1 MTTHSFDWNDHTLV
15 WAEFGDPSAKPMIF
29 LHGWG
34 SSSAAFGPLAQG
46 LMAHRR
52 CILLDFPGF
61 GASSALQKPWT
72 LQTYAECTQAWI
84 NHLDTVKYSVDLLV
98 HSFGARVLL
107 WWLTHPSVSSP
118 NPCMDHFDKIIVTG
132 GAGVKLPKPLAVR
145 AKLAFVKLLKAPSL
159 LLPSTVGEAYL
170 SALRG
175 SSLWKSLGSSD
186 YKDLS
191 PAMRQTFSSVVNT
204 TFDKSILQGISR
216 EMLLIWGKNDTA
228 TPLKAARIM
237 ESSIKGAGLSIVE
250 GAGHYP
256 FLDKP
261 KTFTRIVQSYLDIPA

>member
-1 MTTHSFDWNDHTLV
+1 MTTHSFDWNGHTLK
-15 WAEFGDPSAKPMIF
+15 WAEFGDPNAKPMIF

-61 GASSALQKPWT
+61 GASSTPQKPWT
-72 LQTYAECTQAWI
+72 LQTYAESTQAWL
-84 NHLDTVKYSVDLLV
+84 NHLDLAKDFADLLV

-107 WWLTHPSVSSP
+107 WWLTHPSASTPS
-118 NPCMDHFDKIIVTG
+118 PCMDYFDKVIITG
-132 GAGVKLPKPLAVR
+132 GAGVKLPKPLAVQV
-145 AKLAFVKLLKAPSL
+145 KLAFVRLLKAPSY
-159 LLPSTVGEAYL
+159 LLPGAVGEAYL
-170 SALRG
+170 SALRS

-186 YKDLS
+186 YKELS
-191 PAMRQTFSSVVNT
+191 PVMRHTFSSVVNS
-204 TFDKSILQGISR
+204 TFDPAVLREISR
-216 EMLLIWGKNDTA
+216 EILLIWGEKDTA

-237 ESSIKGAGLSIVE
+237 ESSIQGAGLSIVE

-261 KTFTRIVQSYLDIPA
+261 KTFAAILHSYLDLPS

>member
-1 MTTHSFDWNDHTLV
+1 MTTHSFDWHGHTLV

-46 LMAHRR
+46 LKAHRR
-52 CILLDFPGF
+52 CIVLDFPGF

-72 LQTYAECTQAWI
+72 LQTYAESTQSWL
-84 NHLDTVKYSVDLLV
+84 NHLDLSKDSTDLLV

-107 WWLTHPSVSSP
+107 WWLTQPSPSSP
-118 NPCMDHFDKIIVTG
+118 SPCTHLFDKIIITG
-132 GAGVKLPKPLAVR
+132 GAGVKLPKPLAVQ

-159 LLPSTVGEAYL
+159 LLPGPVGEAYL
-170 SALRG
+170 SSLRG

-204 TFDKSILQGISR
+204 TFDRKTLQEISR
-216 EMLLIWGKNDTA
+216 EMLLIWGENDTA
-228 TPLKAARIM
+228 TPLKAGRIM
-237 ESSIKGAGLSIVE
+237 ESSIKGAGLSVIKN
-250 GAGHYP
+250 AGHYP

-261 KTFTRIVQSYLDIPA
+261 KTFAAILHSYLNLPA

>member
-34 SSSAAFGPLAQG
+34 SSSAAFGPLAQR
-46 LMAHRR
+46 LKAHRR
-52 CILLDFPGF
+52 CIVLDFPGF

-72 LQTYAECTQAWI
+72 LQTYAESTQAWL
-84 NHLDTVKYSVDLLV
+84 NHLDLAKESADLLV

-107 WWLTHPSVSSP
+107 WWLTQPSPSSP
-118 NPCMDHFDKIIVTG
+118 SPCTHLFDKIIITG
-132 GAGVKLPKPLAVR
+132 GAGVKLPKPLAVQ
-145 AKLAFVKLLKAPSL
+145 AKLAFVNLLKAPSF
-159 LLPSTVGEAYL
+159 LLPGPAGEAYL
-170 SALRG
+170 SSLRG

-204 TFDKSILQGISR
+204 TFDRTTLQEISR
-216 EMLLIWGKNDTA
+216 EMLLIWGENDTA
-228 TPLKAARIM
+228 TPLKAGRIM
-237 ESSIKGAGLSIVE
+237 ESSIKGAGLSVIKN
-250 GAGHYP
+250 AGHYP

-261 KTFTRIVQSYLDIPA
+261 KTFAAILHSYLNLPA

>member
-1 MTTHSFDWNDHTLV
+1 MTTHSFDWNGHTLK
-15 WAEFGDPSAKPMIF
+15 WAEFGDPNAKPMIF

-61 GASSALQKPWT
+61 GASSTPQNPWT
-72 LQTYAECTQAWI
+72 LQTYAESTQAWI
-84 NHLDTVKYSVDLLV
+84 NHLDLAKDSADLLV

-107 WWLTHPSVSSP
+107 WWLTRPSASSP
-118 NPCMDHFDKIIVTG
+118 SRCMDYFDKIIITG
-132 GAGVKLPKPLAVR
+132 GAGVKLPKPLAVQV
-145 AKLAFVKLLKAPSL
+145 KLAFVRLLKAPSY
-159 LLPSTVGEAYL
+159 LLPGTVGEAYL
-170 SALRG
+170 STLRG

-186 YKDLS
+186 YKELS
-191 PAMRQTFSSVVNT
+191 PVMRQTFSSVVNS
-204 TFDKSILQGISR
+204 TFDPAVLREISR
-216 EMLLIWGKNDTA
+216 EILLIWGEKDTA

-237 ESSIKGAGLSIVE
+237 ESSIQGAGLSIVE

-261 KTFTRIVQSYLDIPA
+261 KTFAAILHSYLDLPA

>member
-1 MTTHSFDWNDHTLV
+1 MTTHSFDWNGHTLV
-15 WAEFGDPSAKPMIF
+15 WAEFGDPDAKPMIF

-34 SSSAAFGPLAQG
+34 SSSAAFGPLAKG

-61 GASSALQKPWT
+61 GASSALQTPWT
-72 LQTYAECTQAWI
+72 LETYADSTKAWL
-84 NHLDTVKYSVDLLV
+84 NHLDLSKDSSDLLV

-107 WWLTHPSVSSP
+107 WWLTHPSAWSP
-118 NPCMDHFDKIIVTG
+118 SPCIDYFDKVIITG
-132 GAGVKLPKPLAVR
+132 GAGVKLPKPLAIQV
-145 AKLAFVKLLKAPSL
+145 KLAFVRLLKAPSY
-159 LLPSTVGEAYL
+159 LLPGPAGESYL

-186 YKDLS
+186 YKELS
-191 PAMRQTFSSVVNT
+191 PVMRQTFSSVVNT
-204 TFDKSILQGISR
+204 TFDPAVLREISR
-216 EMLLIWGKNDTA
+216 EMLLIWGEKDTA
-228 TPLKAARIM
+228 APLKGARIM
-237 ESSIKGAGLSIVE
+237 ESSIQGAGLSIVE

-261 KTFTRIVQSYLDIPA
+261 KTFTAILHSYLDLPS

>member
-34 SSSAAFGPLAQG
+34 SSSAAFGPLAQR
-46 LMAHRR
+46 LKAHRR
-52 CILLDFPGF
+52 CIVLDFPGF

-72 LQTYAECTQAWI
+72 LQTYAESTQSWL
-84 NHLDTVKYSVDLLV
+84 NHLDLAKVSADLLV

-107 WWLTHPSVSSP
+107 WWLTQPSPSSP
-118 NPCMDHFDKIIVTG
+118 SPCTHLFDKIIITG
-132 GAGVKLPKPLAVR
+132 GAGVKLPKPLAVQ
-145 AKLAFVKLLKAPSL
+145 AKLAFVNLLKAPSF
-159 LLPSTVGEAYL
+159 LLPGPAGEAYL
-170 SALRG
+170 SSLRG

-204 TFDKSILQGISR
+204 TFDRTTLQEISR
-216 EMLLIWGKNDTA
+216 EMLLIWGENDTA
-228 TPLKAARIM
+228 TPLKAGRIM
-237 ESSIKGAGLSIVE
+237 ESSIKGAGLSVIKN
-250 GAGHYP
+250 AGHYP

-261 KTFTRIVQSYLDIPA
+261 KTFAAILQSYLNLPA